1 MRTWV
6 MASEKGGVG
15 KTTIAT
21 NLACYAVQC
30 GERVVI
36 ADLDGQG
43 SAPGWYSLRGGDSP
57 TVLPVA
63 PENLQKV
70 KESSVV
76 LGVTLL
82 IVDTRG
88 QLSAATLTAI
98 RAASLVIT
106 PVRPSLFDLMA
117 LKDTVQLIK
126 QAEKLDAAVCVVN
139 GITPGKAPV
148 QEAAYSEAEIAASSL
163 GVKVAPSPGYLCQRV
178 AYVNAIGAGKG
189 VTEHKP
195 RDPAA
200 QEIRSIWEFLN
211 TLDPLVAEK
220 EKAAS

>member
-1 MRTWV
+1 

-43 SAPGWYSLRGGDSP
+43 SVPGWYSLRGGDSP
-57 TVLPVA
+57 TVLAVA

-70 KESSVV
+70 KDGALALSVS
-76 LGVTLL
+76 LL
-82 IVDTRG
+82 IIDTKG
-88 QLSAATLTAI
+88 TLAAPTLAAI
-98 RAASLVIT
+98 RASSLIIS

-126 QAEKLDAAVCVVN
+126 QADKLDAAVCVVN
-139 GITPGKAPV
+139 GITPGKG

-163 GVKVAPSPGYLCQRV
+163 GITVAPSPAYLCQRA
-178 AYVNAIGAGKG
+178 AYVKATGAGKG
-189 VTEHKP
+189 VTELKSSGQSA
-195 RDPAA
+195 D
-200 QEIRSIWEFLN
+200 EIRAVWDFLN
-211 TLDPLVAEK
+211 TLNPIVAEK

>member
-1 MRTWV
+1 

-15 KTTIAT
+15 KTTLAT

-57 TVLPVA
+57 AVLPVA

-70 KESSVV
+70 KESSIV
-76 LGVTLL
+76 LGVTTL

-88 QLSAATLTAI
+88 QLTAATLTAI

-117 LKDTVQLIK
+117 LKDTVRLIE
-126 QAEKLDAAVCVVN
+126 QAGKLGAATCIVN
-139 GITPGKAPV
+139 GITPGKG

-163 GVKVAPSPGYLCQRV
+163 GITVAPSPAYLCQRT

-200 QEIRSIWEFLN
+200 KEIRDVWEFLN
-211 TLDPLVAEK
+211 TLDPIVVEK

>member
-43 SAPGWYSLRGGDSP
+43 SAPGWYALRGGDSS

-70 KESSVV
+70 KESSQV
-76 LGVTLL
+76 LGVSLL
-82 IVDTRG
+82 IVDTKG
-88 QLSAATLTAI
+88 QLAAATLAAI
-98 RAASLVIT
+98 RAASLIVT
-106 PVRPSLFDLMA
+106 PTRPSLFDLLA
-117 LKDTVQLIK
+117 LKDTVGLIK
-126 QAEKLDAAVCVVN
+126 QAARLEAAVCVVN
-139 GITPGKAPV
+139 GITPGKG
-148 QEAAYSEAEIAASSL
+148 QEAAYSEAELAASSL
-163 GVKVAPSPGYLCQRV
+163 GITVAPSPAYLCQRA

-195 RDPAA
+195 REQAA
-200 QEIRSIWEFLN
+200 QEIRDLWGFLN
-211 TLDPLVAEK
+211 TLDPLVVEK